1 MSDNNL
7 LDVLTREG
15 VLITVSVR
23 YWRAAKRLKAEDL
36 GLDPKDIT
44 DLISL
49 GHKKLLPREA
59 LEKFALI
66 EGRAHSLIDSST
78 FPFLNGVAHFL
89 PNKKLAEVTG
99 KLSALETEFHEA
111 HRDFISR
118 YSLLRTQACRD
129 WWDAAR
135 KLVKD
140 PSVLVATIEDSFP
153 APDKMARY
161 FTFDVN
167 LFQISVPERLGTDL
181 ITLADQQSIVNARQ
195 EAARSAADKI
205 SQDTDKFVA
214 DCVATMRQETAQIC
228 NEMLESMKGGKT
240 DGVHQKTLNRLMTFI
255 DQFKSL
261 NFAGDHE
268 LENMLENAR
277 KELLSKTAED
287 YRDNSRAQGQLRQG
301 LKQLADTARD
311 MAQANPREI
320 VERFGQMG
328 IRRMAA

>member
-1 MSDNNL
+1 MENQL

-23 YWRAAKRLKAEDL
+23 YWRAAKKLQAEDL

-66 EGRAHSLIDSST
+66 ESRAHSLVESSS

-89 PNKKLAEVTG
+89 PNRKLEEVIG
-99 KLSALETEFHEA
+99 KLRALEAEFHDACHE
-111 HRDFISR
+111 FQSR
-118 YSLLRTQACRD
+118 YGQLRAQACRD
-129 WWDAAR
+129 WQDAAR
-135 KLVKD
+135 KLVQD
-140 PSVLVATIEDSFP
+140 PAVLVATIEDSFP
-153 APDKMARY
+153 SPERMARY

-181 ITLADQQSIVNARQ
+181 VTFAEQQSIAKARL
-195 EAARSAADKI
+195 EAARSASLKMSRDME
-205 SQDTDKFVA
+205 QFVT
-214 DCVATMRQETAQIC
+214 DCVATMRQETAKIC

-240 DGVHQKTLNRLMTFI
+240 GGVHQKTLNRLLTFI
-255 DQFKSL
+255 NQFKSL

-268 LENMLENAR
+268 LEAMLDQAR
-277 KELLSKTAED
+277 KELLGKTAVE
-287 YRDNSRAQGQLRQG
+287 YRDSTHAQMQLRQG
-301 LKQLADTARD
+301 LQQLAETARN
-311 MAQANPREI
+311 MALADNREI

-328 IRRMAA
+328 ARRMVA